1 MTTAKQ
7 WNNSQLG
14 SMCCHSRPR
23 RHFTTVKVRAALE
36 AAGRPIGAHDMLIAA
51 HARSPRMIVVTN
63 NLHGFE
69 RIPGLRT
76 EN

>member
-1 MTTAKQ
+1 VEQFAARLDVLPFSTAAAFHYGQ
-7 WNNSQLG
+7 SQ
-14 SMCCHSRPR
+14 SR
-23 RHFTTVKVRAALE
+23 VGGG
-36 AAGRPIGAHDMLIAA
+36 GRPMGAHDMLIAA

>member
-1 MTTAKQ
+1 VEQFAARLDVLPFSTAAAFHYGQ
-7 WNNSQLG
+7 
-14 SMCCHSRPR
+14 
-23 RHFTTVKVRAALE
+23 VRAALE

-51 HARSPRMIVVTN
+51 HARSARMIVVTN

>member
-1 MTTAKQ
+1 M
-7 WNNSQLG
+7 
-14 SMCCHSRPR
+14 R
-23 RHFTTVKVRAALE
+23 
-36 AAGRPIGAHDMLIAA
+36 GAHDMLIAA

>member
-1 MTTAKQ
+1 VEQFAARLDVLPFSTAAAFHYGQ
-7 WNNSQLG
+7 
-14 SMCCHSRPR
+14 
-23 RHFTTVKVRAALE
+23 VRAALE
-36 AAGRPIGAHDMLIAA
+36 AAGRLIGAHGMLIAA
-51 HARSPRMIVVTN
+51 HARARMIVVTN